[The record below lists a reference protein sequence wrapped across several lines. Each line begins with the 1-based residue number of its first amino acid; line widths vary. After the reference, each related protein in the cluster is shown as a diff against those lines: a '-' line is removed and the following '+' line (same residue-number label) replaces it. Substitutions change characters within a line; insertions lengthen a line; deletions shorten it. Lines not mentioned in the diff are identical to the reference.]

1 MLSDE
6 QKQRM
11 MASNDSGRGVPN
23 NVSNNLSNE
32 VQTSSAPSTF
42 SQAMNFTQGVSPAV
56 QQSLNELSMETDE
69 TTRGRLRA
77 LVPKQYAKGGMIKRA
92 GHMNFKQFQM
102 ALGGSAND
110 LVTKGGQN
118 DLIEFE
124 GGGTH
129 EQNPLGGIPIGMNNQ
144 GQMNSVEAGESKY
157 SFKDG
162 DYVFSDRIKL

>member
-1 MLSDE
+1 
-6 QKQRM
+6 
-11 MASNDSGRGVPN
+11 MADTGGSNRY
-23 NVSNNLSNE
+23 
-32 VQTSSAPSTF
+32 
-42 SQAMNFTQGVSPAV
+42 
-56 QQSLNELSMETDE
+56 LNT
-69 TTRGRLRA
+69 A
-77 LVPKQYAKGGMIKRA
+77 AKGGY
-92 GHMNFKQFQM
+92 MNFKQFQM
-102 ALGGSAND
+102 ALGGSVND
-110 LVTKGGQN
+110 LVTRGGKN

>member
-1 MLSDE
+1 ML
-6 QKQRM
+6 KQER
-11 MASNDSGRGVPN
+11 
-23 NVSNNLSNE
+23 
-32 VQTSSAPSTF
+32 
-42 SQAMNFTQGVSPAV
+42 
-56 QQSLNELSMETDE
+56 
-69 TTRGRLRA
+69 
-77 LVPKQYAKGGMIKRA
+77 KIKKMGA
-92 GHMNFKQFQM
+92 GGHMNFKQFQM
-102 ALGGSAND
+102 ALGGSVND
-110 LVTKGGQN
+110 LVTKGGEN